1 MAQINSYMPYIKALY
16 TDIQKRSR
24 SDEWNN
30 DEDIIKRFSAYH
42 TWIRAQIHDVL
53 AVSKSSKTEAEIREI
68 ISKYVIGYADKKKKI
83 AYVGAIPLI
92 TGKVSQLG
100 EELARRKKVK
110 EGQYEETKRKLEM
123 RNKYQEL
130 LDDFMALA
138 AFRSMKH
145 YFLYMQQVF
154 NFSLW
159 EDTQN
164 CFDGYWYYGGRMVL
178 DGEVKF
184 IEKQCPTGYGKC
196 ALPTTMLRTP
206 KGITT
211 LENIEVGDEVYSM
224 DKNELVVQKVT
235 NKWYTRKKQV
245 KIKTRGGIEIT
256 VSPEHRMYTQRGY
269 VKAEDL
275 SCDDYM
281 YRLCKPI
288 EHGISQDQD
297 ELEFATLMLFEGC
310 CVSHRLTFTQEDNQV
325 LAKFMDICDRLGFT
339 YRISQKKNNK
349 GKEVHIHH
357 NEGRPDAILAKF
369 GMLNCLAKNKVLS
382 NLFLDL
388 PIKQRYDFIG
398 LMLATDGYIPNGN
411 ARGGN
416 LVGVSLASKA
426 LVDGIQT
433 LLNSCGIYSYIHNRV
448 VKNGEKEF
456 DAYVL
461 QIPDEYFNIIAKN
474 CYCYHKQ
481 GRIANRLKKHQGLSV
496 KPYCNNT
503 NYPKEVVAGCKE
515 FKKLVNKQFSRNNTF
530 KREIVESFAERT
542 NLLQDVV
549 YKDFVWEGIR
559 SIEFIDE
566 TTDMIDIEVENTHNF
581 IANDLVSH
589 NSVSDA
595 FMQSWIFGIDIDN
608 DILKVCGNDKFTD
621 DCFQNV
627 VRIMLSPQYAK
638 VFPYFAQFNC
648 KMDAMFLYCARKD
661 LKFCIRGSKK
671 STNLR
676 IVTKLS
682 DVNGVRAKYLFLDD
696 ITQRKDMSNNNQ
708 HDKDIHAFTHEW
720 FERNYNRNFFYII
733 ASGTTYSQFD
743 LLSHLR
749 RVMGGENAVPSSI
762 NKYTHIGKSNYIVP
776 NGTSVFV
783 CVPLLDY
790 DTDESTYPKKIST
803 ESARAKRDQNPEE
816 FWAMDMQRPMPPD
829 GSPFYFT
836 KLRQYETLPAVGER
850 GRMDNCVAALDTK
863 RRGDDYLSMP
873 IFFEANDPERNDE
886 TAFFLVDWLYDNR
899 PMQDCIALI
908 CSKIIQHHI
917 TQLYVE
923 RNTEEC
929 IAKLIEDG
937 LAEYDYYSCVIEDV
951 YSTEPKDRRIMGAEG
966 DIKRKLI
973 FPKYGMY
980 APSSNVGKA
989 MMNVYGY
996 TYNRRVEHDDAP
1008 DSLAL
1013 FARRFVTRKFGKG
1026 QKAKLLYL

>member
-184 IEKQCPTGYGKC
+184 IEKQCPTGYGK
-196 ALPTTMLRTP
+196 
-206 KGITT
+206 
-211 LENIEVGDEVYSM
+211 
-224 DKNELVVQKVT
+224 
-235 NKWYTRKKQV
+235 
-245 KIKTRGGIEIT
+245 
-256 VSPEHRMYTQRGY
+256 
-269 VKAEDL
+269 
-275 SCDDYM
+275 
-281 YRLCKPI
+281 
-288 EHGISQDQD
+288 
-297 ELEFATLMLFEGC
+297 
-310 CVSHRLTFTQEDNQV
+310 
-325 LAKFMDICDRLGFT
+325 
-339 YRISQKKNNK
+339 
-349 GKEVHIHH
+349 
-357 NEGRPDAILAKF
+357 
-369 GMLNCLAKNKVLS
+369 
-382 NLFLDL
+382 
-388 PIKQRYDFIG
+388 
-398 LMLATDGYIPNGN
+398 
-411 ARGGN
+411 
-416 LVGVSLASKA
+416 
-426 LVDGIQT
+426 
-433 LLNSCGIYSYIHNRV
+433 
-448 VKNGEKEF
+448 
-456 DAYVL
+456 
-461 QIPDEYFNIIAKN
+461 
-474 CYCYHKQ
+474 
-481 GRIANRLKKHQGLSV
+481 
-496 KPYCNNT
+496 
-503 NYPKEVVAGCKE
+503 
-515 FKKLVNKQFSRNNTF
+515 
-530 KREIVESFAERT
+530 
-542 NLLQDVV
+542 
-549 YKDFVWEGIR
+549 
-559 SIEFIDE
+559 
-566 TTDMIDIEVENTHNF
+566 
-581 IANDLVSH
+581 
-589 NSVSDA
+589 SVSDA

-937 LAEYDYYSCVIEDV
+937 LSEYDYYSCVIEDV